1 MYYALSIFSKDKCLE
16 RENLHKYRMRIR
28 NQMILVQH
36 QRKKMLSKRM
46 KIRESSNDQ
55 KVIYEKSRQKSISI
69 AKSKI
74 NKSNRKVFSQN
85 ELANE

>member
-1 MYYALSIFSKDKCLE
+1 MPGKRKFTQISNENQKSDDLSSTSE
-16 RENLHKYRMRIR
+16 
-28 NQMILVQH
+28 
-36 QRKKMLSKRM
+36 KKMLSKRM

-74 NKSNRKVFSQN
+74 QKSNRKVFSQN